1 VMGGYEVQFKNSAL
15 EFGLRI
21 GFMGGFRYTPI
32 DLAASTAAR
41 EAITTDSLAFTQT
54 YKNYFRP
61 DLRIAYR
68 QNKPKYS
75 WTISLDLGNF
85 IDYKNI
91 LREFYDKEK
100 NALDYKYQLGLL
112 PVIAFQVD
120 FFASKGGRKKKNA
133 E

>member
-1 VMGGYEVQFKNSAL
+1 LKYNW
-15 EFGLRI
+15 
-21 GFMGGFRYTPI
+21 Y
-32 DLAASTAAR
+32 
-41 EAITTDSLAFTQT
+41 
-54 YKNYFRP
+54 YFRP

-91 LREFYDKEK
+91 LREYYDKEK
-100 NALDYKYQLGLL
+100 NTLEYKYQLGLL

-120 FFASKGGRKKKNA
+120 FFASKGGRQKKHTA
-133 E
+133 D